1 MPSHPRYSRRL
12 VWAFATM
19 DAVMRRYRLVPL
31 TLLLLALVSL
41 PVAART
47 SPLLN
52 AGEDVSVC
60 PDGVVAADDPTDPG
74 SKSAAAKRSTAP
86 AASKSRPAV
95 RANDTT
101 PGRAPRWHRF
111 LPGMFR

>member
-1 MPSHPRYSRRL
+1 
-12 VWAFATM
+12 
-19 DAVMRRYRLVPL
+19 MRRYRLVPL

-52 AGEDVSVC
+52 AGEDVAIC
-60 PDGVVAADDPTDPG
+60 PDVVVVADDPTDAG
-74 SKSAAAKRSTAP
+74 SKSAAAKRSIVP

-95 RANDTT
+95 RGNDTT